1 MSRSRDIAAFLGKTE
16 IANTENNALLNT
28 TSPTGLDSAQVSSI
42 AASSGLTVYSTLND
56 LPSSGLTSGDQAFVS
71 STSRFYISN
80 GSGWYNVALIN
91 ATPSLTISPEG
102 AIELAVD
109 GSTPTVITLTATDS
123 DNPIAALTY
132 TVESDGNFAG
142 LGTISQDSSVFT
154 ITPLS
159 EDSATT
165 ETSTLTFK
173 ASDGISFG
181 SGTRTFTLT
190 FAAQITQNS
199 KYTTLLAKA
208 DTAGTDNQADASTNG
223 FTITEVGNVTST
235 ALSPYHPGGYS
246 IYLDGVDDYLGI
258 DAGYIATNG
267 SWWNSTGFTLETW
280 FYKTASTGAGASTIL
295 DNRQSSS
302 TGMLFQYL
310 ADGYTLYSNGGYQ
323 FQSVG
328 TEKINQWVHLALV
341 ISGTSLTLYEDGTS
355 IHTDTVA
362 STASYQ
368 YFGRSQNTIGAI
380 QYSPRGTNVEFPGYF
395 YDFRIS
401 VGSRYT
407 TAFTPPT
414 EPHVNDSD
422 TVLLMG
428 SSPMLI
434 DKSSNNHTIISF
446 GNTSTK
452 KFSPY
457 DYIPYTKTD
466 HGGSVYFDGAGD
478 YLTAGSASNSGL
490 SGTFTIEFWMYLT
503 TDYTVASQTLVSN
516 YDGGATNWYIQ
527 QRSDGNLWLG
537 ASIGTP
543 LAYNLSPK
551 SNTWYHIAFSNNSS
565 SNTGK
570 LFVNGIEVDNH
581 TGDLYNSAHM
591 AASAYPITIGR
602 LGNNTGSDFA
612 GYIADLRIIDG
623 TMLYTSNFTPPT
635 APLTAITNTKL
646 LTCTNKNNIWDAGSG
661 LILYKSGN
669 ATASNTQRKFA
680 TSSAMYFDGTSDYVH
695 ASDMGLG
702 GANAFTIEAWMY
714 PTVYNTYA
722 NDMYSHGA
730 NLSVGADFLAFGI
743 KPDGNLQMFK
753 GSGSPVLLS
762 TSAPCASLNQWY
774 HIAFV
779 RESNNNTSAY
789 VNGVLVAG
797 PTAISG
803 ALTYAPTGRAFIG
816 TQSYSAG
823 ASDRSFEGYIQD
835 VRITN
840 GFARYTSAFTPP
852 TAEFT
857 G

>member
-1 MSRSRDIAAFLGKTE
+1 M
-16 IANTENNALLNT
+16 T
-28 TSPTGLDSAQVSSI
+28 TLSSI
-42 AASSGLTVYSTLND
+42 RQEAIQEAGAGGLTVYATLDD
-56 LPSSGLTSGDQAFVS
+56 LPASGLTAGDQAFVS

-91 ATPSLTISPEG
+91 ATPSLTIDPTG
-102 AIELAVD
+102 AIALAVD
-109 GSTPTVITLTATDS
+109 GSTPTVITLTGTDS
-123 DNPIAALTY
+123 DNADANLIY
-132 TVESDGNFAG
+132 SVDSDGNFGG
-142 LGTISQDSSVFT
+142 LATLSQDSSVFT

-159 EDSATT
+159 EASATT

-190 FAAQITQNS
+190 FAAPITQNS
-199 KYTTLLAKA
+199 NYTTLLAKA
-208 DTAGTDNQADASTNG
+208 DTAGTDNQVDASTNAY
-223 FTITEVGNVTST
+223 TITEVGNVTST
-235 ALSPYHPGGYS
+235 AFTPYHPGGYS

-258 DAGYIATNG
+258 DAGYITTNG

-280 FYKTASTGAGASTIL
+280 FYKTASTGSGASTIL
-295 DNRQSSS
+295 DNRQSGSN
-302 TGMLFQYL
+302 GILFQYL
-310 ADGYTLYSNGGYQ
+310 ANGYTLYCNGGYQ

-341 ISGTSLTLYEDGTS
+341 ISGTSLTLYENGTS
-355 IHTDTVA
+355 IHTDTVP

-368 YFGRSQNTIGAI
+368 YFGRSQNTIGAV

-434 DKSSNNHTIISF
+434 DKSSNNHTITSF

-452 KFSPY
+452 RFSPY

-466 HGGSVYFDGAGD
+466 HSGSVYFDGSGD
-478 YLTAGSASNSGL
+478 YITAGSASNSGL

-503 TDYTVASQTLVSN
+503 TAYTVASQTLVSN
-516 YDGGATNWYIQ
+516 YDGAATNWSIQ
-527 QRSDGNLWLG
+527 QRSDGSLWLST
-537 ASIGTP
+537 AIGTP
-543 LAYNLSPK
+543 LSYNLSPK

-602 LGNNTGSDFA
+602 LGNNTSSDFT

-635 APLTAITNTKL
+635 APLTAIANTQL
-646 LTCTNKNNIWDAGSG
+646 LTCTNKNNIWDAGNSG
-661 LILYKSGN
+661 LLTKVGN
-669 ATASNTQRKFA
+669 TTASDTQRKF
-680 TSSAMYFDGTSDYVH
+680 TSSSAMYFNGSSAIENTIESFGTSDFCIEGWFYITADGASNYQMLMDNRSNISTGPYCFYYEVDDKLYGYIDGTSF
-695 ASDMGLG
+695 ASNSTISQNTWYHWALVRNS
-702 GANAFTIEAWMY
+702 NACTFYLNGIAQTSNAGTSITTNFSGTEF
-714 PTVYNTYA
+714 NIGR
-722 NDMYSHGA
+722 NS
-730 NLSVGADFLAFGI
+730 SVG
-743 KPDGNLQMFK
+743 
-753 GSGSPVLLS
+753 SP
-762 TSAPCASLNQWY
+762 A
-774 HIAFV
+774 
-779 RESNNNTSAY
+779 
-789 VNGVLVAG
+789 NGD
-797 PTAISG
+797 
-803 ALTYAPTGRAFIG
+803 YFIG
-816 TQSYSAG
+816 YM
-823 ASDRSFEGYIQD
+823 QD
-835 VRITN
+835 VRITD
-840 GFARYTSAFTPP
+840 GLARYTGNFTPP
-852 TAEFT
+852 TTEFT